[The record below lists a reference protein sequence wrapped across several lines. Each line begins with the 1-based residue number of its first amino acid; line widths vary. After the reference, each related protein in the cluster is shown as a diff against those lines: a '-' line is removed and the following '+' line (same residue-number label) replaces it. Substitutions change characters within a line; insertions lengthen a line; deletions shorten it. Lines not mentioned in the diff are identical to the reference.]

1 MGKHFLLEFIIV
13 VEEVVAASVAFVH
26 VTFLILSADENLG
39 LRRFPVFPLFG
50 FPASQKT
57 TEKVPAFK

>member
-26 VTFLILSADENLG
+26 VTFLILSAG